1 MRFFYASNNI
11 IDSIGTLSNL
21 NSLNYFYAADNQ
33 ITGTIPDF
41 SSAAPN
47 LQFIGID
54 NNSFTAYVA
63 GSLRTMTR
71 LRSLNLKDN
80 NLTTQTVDTILE
92 DLLINYNNAR
102 RSGVTIN
109 LTGTGM
115 GAPSSNDV
123 ITPTSSTT
131 KVGEETIVVNQ
142 DPLNPTLVF
151 DLQTLNIRND
161 TVGTAPNNT
170 IYFAKL
176 FINDTEVI
184 LPNAN
189 VQLDYANDQVEF
201 QAGFAPAQ
209 GTSIRV
215 ESWRTVNGQIITQTG
230 GIVIKNELNA
240 KGWTVQTN

>member
-1 MRFFYASNNI
+1 M
-11 IDSIGTLSNL
+11 
-21 NSLNYFYAADNQ
+21 
-33 ITGTIPDF
+33 
-41 SSAAPN
+41 
-47 LQFIGID
+47 
-54 NNSFTAYVA
+54 
-63 GSLRTMTR
+63 
-71 LRSLNLKDN
+71 
-80 NLTTQTVDTILE
+80 TTQTVDTILE
-92 DLLINYNNAR
+92 DLLINYNNAP

-109 LTGTGM
+109 LAGTGM
-115 GAPSSNDV
+115 GPPSSNPV
-123 ITPTSSTT
+123 VTPTSSTT

-142 DPLNPTLVF
+142 DPLNPTLIF

-161 TVGTAPNNT
+161 TVGTSPNDT

-176 FINDTEVI
+176 FIDDTEVI

-201 QAGFAPAQ
+201 QAGFAPVQ

-215 ESWRTVNGQIITQTG
+215 ESWRTVNGQITTLTG